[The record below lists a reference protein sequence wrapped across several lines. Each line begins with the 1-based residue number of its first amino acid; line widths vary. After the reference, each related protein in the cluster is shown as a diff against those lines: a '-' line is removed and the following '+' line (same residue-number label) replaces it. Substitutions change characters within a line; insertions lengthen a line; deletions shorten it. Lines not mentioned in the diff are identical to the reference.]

1 MSRCGFKINNSSY
14 EYSRGERV
22 NWLDAFADN
31 YAKTEGESAVD
42 VARKRS
48 QMSVHDQISAI
59 VGNSGHTVE
68 SKVKEM
74 QERMGLTEYLKRMAS
89 EKDDSVKVVVFA
101 QFGLKMCDDIINFCK
116 NKISSHRG
124 QIAIPAL
131 QHDLLQMFKQ
141 HGVREQDVDNDD
153 VANYL
158 NKLIVSELQLH
169 PAEHTGNEQ
178 LGKEETDMTEDGAV
192 DFFKGLTPTT

>member
-14 EYSRGERV
+14 EYFRGERV

-31 YAKTEGESAVD
+31 YAKTESESVVD

-48 QMSVHDQISAI
+48 QLSVHDQISAI

-74 QERMGLTEYLKRMAS
+74 QERIGLTEYLKRMAS
-89 EKDDSVKVVVFA
+89 EKDDPVKVVVFA
-101 QFGLKMCDDIINFCK
+101 KFGPKMRDDIMNFCK

-141 HGVREQDVDNDD
+141 HGVQEQDVDNDD
-153 VANYL
+153 VADYL
-158 NKLIVSELQLH
+158 NKLIVAELQLH
-169 PAEHTGNEQ
+169 PVTNTGNSQ
-178 LGKEETDMTEDGAV
+178 LGKEETNMVEDGTV
-192 DFFKGLTPTT
+192 DFFKGTT